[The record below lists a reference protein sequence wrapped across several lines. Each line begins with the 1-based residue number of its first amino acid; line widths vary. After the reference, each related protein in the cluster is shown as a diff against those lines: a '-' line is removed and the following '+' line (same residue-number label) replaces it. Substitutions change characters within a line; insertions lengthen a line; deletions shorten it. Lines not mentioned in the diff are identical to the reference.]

1 MTARPLLPPA
11 LRSASR
17 PRLAALVALVL
28 TTGALA
34 GVASARSAAPAD
46 LLVVRP
52 PTVAALTA
60 PAELTVTVGATPTD
74 GVVPSGAIGLSFDEN
89 VLGSR
94 GLSAAAGLVPLMRR
108 LGPSILRIGGTSS
121 QWGRAV
127 PFTATQLHS
136 LDTVLRGSGWR
147 AILTEDDAH
156 WSASVTAQDARAA
169 NAVLGPR
176 LAGMACGNEPAGYAP
191 SGWRPR
197 GWTTAQTVA
206 DELTCLRAVHAAV
219 PSIRLVGPDAG
230 QGDWVRRWA
239 PQGASSVAIV
249 TTHLYPMAACRVPWP
264 LPGTLL
270 GPAAQRVALEDVA
283 PALAAAR
290 AAHRPLLLDETN
302 SAACGGIR
310 GLSDAYAAALWA
322 PDDVLTLLQAGVVG
336 LDFHGAPNAHG
347 CSQYSPI
354 CLPAGASTDRAQP
367 VYDGLLLAHDLGTGR
382 LLPVSG
388 TTALLRAHALL
399 RGDGRTA
406 VLLDNESDHPVL
418 VHLVV
423 PHSSGSAA
431 ETLMTDPGGLRA
443 RGGVCFTTGQ
453 VDGTAEGTGT
463 TSYVVR
469 LPAFSADDVVTA
481 VSVAA

>member
-1 MTARPLLPPA
+1 MSARPLLPPP

-17 PRLAALVALVL
+17 PCLAALVTLVL
-28 TTGALA
+28 VTGALA
-34 GVASARSAAPAD
+34 GVASARSAATPD
-46 LLVVRP
+46 LVVAHP

-60 PAELTVTVGATPTD
+60 PAELTVTVGATPTA
-74 GVVPSGAIGLSFDEN
+74 GVVPPGAIGLSVDEN

-108 LGPSILRIGGTSS
+108 LGSSILRIGGTSS

-127 PFTATQLHS
+127 PFTAAQLHS
-136 LDTVLRGSGWR
+136 LDTLLRGSGWR

-169 NAVLGPR
+169 HAVLGPR
-176 LAGMACGNEPAGYAP
+176 LAGMACGNEPVAYAAF
-191 SGWRPR
+191 GWRPQ

-219 PSIRLVGPDAG
+219 PSIPLVGPDAG
-230 QGDWVRRWA
+230 QGDWLRQWA
-239 PQGASSVAIV
+239 PRAANSVAVV

-264 LPGTLL
+264 LPDTLL

-310 GLSDAYAAALWA
+310 GLSDAYASALWA
-322 PDDVLTLLQAGVVG
+322 ADDVLTLLQAGVVG
-336 LDFHGAPNAHG
+336 LDFHGAPDARG
-347 CSQYSPI
+347 CRQYSPI

-388 TTALLRAHALL
+388 AADLLRVHAL
-399 RGDGRTA
+399 RRADGRTA
-406 VLLDNESDHPVL
+406 VLLDNESDHPAL
-418 VHLVV
+418 VTLVV
-423 PHSSGSAA
+423 PRASGAAA
-431 ETLMTDPGGLRA
+431 ETLMTDAGGLRA
-443 RGGVCFTTGQ
+443 RGGVRFTTGQ
-453 VDGTAEGTGT
+453 VDRTTTGGGG

-469 LPAFSADDVVTA
+469 LPAYSAADVVTA